1 MKNNAQVVS
10 NEANAENNITR
21 LIEKAAKKLAAT
33 AQRVYDNKGLMEYLN
48 IGDKLLK
55 KLRDEGLLGYSHYGD
70 KYWYTQADV
79 DKFLLRFHFND
90 FSSLSSL
97 PASFVEGGM
106 HG

>member
-1 MKNNAQVVS
+1 MKKDAQTIP

-33 AQRVYDNKGLMEYLN
+33 AHHVYDNKGLMEYLN

-55 KLRDEGLLGYSHYGD
+55 KLRDEGLIGYSHLGD

-79 DKFLLRFHFND
+79 DKFLLRFHYNN

-97 PASFVEGGM
+97 PASFMEGGM

>member
-55 KLRDEGLLGYSHYGD
+55 KLA
-70 KYWYTQADV
+70 Q
-79 DKFLLRFHFND
+79 
-90 FSSLSSL
+90 
-97 PASFVEGGM
+97 
-106 HG
+106 